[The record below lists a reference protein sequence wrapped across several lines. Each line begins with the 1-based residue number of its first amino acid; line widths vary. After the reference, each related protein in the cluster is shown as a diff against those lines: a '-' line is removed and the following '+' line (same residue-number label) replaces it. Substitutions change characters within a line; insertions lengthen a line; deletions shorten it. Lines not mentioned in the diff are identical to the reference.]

1 MGSAGSATCREC
13 GHSFSIVIGGGFEF
27 QMFFCED
34 CGYGNSIL
42 HGRQLIPDLPDDPG
56 CVGHCAATSHH
67 ILDSKRCNRNALK
80 VRDISGPLQP
90 FLHICR
96 CTRNGRFTVPAD
108 H

>member
-56 CVGHCAATSHH
+56 CVGHCG
-67 ILDSKRCNRNALK
+67 RCRGGRVTREASP
-80 VRDISGPLQP
+80 RC
-90 FLHICR
+90 FRCR
-96 CTRNGRFTVPAD
+96 STNLEMELGTLVD
-108 H
+108 